1 MNIKSGQAW
10 SQCKDLTSVAVRPP
24 DGPSEYFMCILSKAS
39 NNLKAITQRLQT
51 DFFFSLI
58 VGTVKN

>member
-51 DFFFSLI
+51 DFFSL
-58 VGTVKN
+58 